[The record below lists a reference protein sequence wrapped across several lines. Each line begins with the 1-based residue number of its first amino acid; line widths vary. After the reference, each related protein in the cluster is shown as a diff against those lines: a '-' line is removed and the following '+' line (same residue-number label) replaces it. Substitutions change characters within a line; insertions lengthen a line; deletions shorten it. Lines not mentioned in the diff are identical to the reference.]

1 MAVTGTI
8 SPDGTVG
15 PIGGAGQKAAA
26 ARGDGFDLFLVPS
39 DDYEDAVAH
48 AGDDLEVVAVDT
60 IDEAL
65 DALGDHG
72 GNVDD
77 LPAQGE
83 AAAAP
88 TG

>member
-1 MAVTGTI
+1 MRE
-8 SPDGTVG
+8 DGL
-15 PIGGAGQKAAA
+15 
-26 ARGDGFDLFLVPS
+26 DLFLVPS
-39 DDYEDAVAH
+39 DDYEDAAAH

-72 GNVDD
+72 GNTDD
-77 LPAQGE
+77 LPTVGE
-83 AAAAP
+83 SAAAA